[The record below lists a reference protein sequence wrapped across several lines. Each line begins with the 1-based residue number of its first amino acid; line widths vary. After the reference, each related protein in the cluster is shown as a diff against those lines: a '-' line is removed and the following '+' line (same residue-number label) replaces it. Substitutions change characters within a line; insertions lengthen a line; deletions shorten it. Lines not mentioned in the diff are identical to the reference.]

1 MMLLSSEIRTGCV
14 REEIVII
21 TADTDVEQEER
32 ENGIIDNP

>member
-1 MMLLSSEIRTGCV
+1 MGCV

-21 TADTDVEQEER
+21 AADADEEQEER